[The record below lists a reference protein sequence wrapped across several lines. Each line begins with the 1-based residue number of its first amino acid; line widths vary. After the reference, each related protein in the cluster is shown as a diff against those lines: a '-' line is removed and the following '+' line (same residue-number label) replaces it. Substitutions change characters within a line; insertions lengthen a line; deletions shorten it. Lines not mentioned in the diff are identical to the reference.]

1 VCRCAAGPERL
12 IATGPNPLYTTHRTD
27 EIFLMTEP
35 ESREWWEVGYTNIV
49 IGVPMKIQQ

>member
-1 VCRCAAGPERL
+1 MAM
-12 IATGPNPLYTTHRTD
+12 GPNPLYTTHRMD